1 MSDRTPG
8 ICMQGRAPRIHH
20 EGLRAGDSMTDR
32 VNDFVIKIATVNG
45 TGSASANTLLM
56 KSIFR
61 SGIPVMGK
69 NYFPSNIQGLPTW
82 YEIRVTRDGHVARSG
97 RVDIMVA
104 MNAET
109 YSRDVKE
116 VAPGGYLLYDSTWP
130 RPALLRRDDITVI
143 GVPLAQLCNES
154 FSGVRTRILMK
165 NICYAGVL
173 AALLDLDL
181 EQIRKLLGETYSKK
195 PQLVESNM
203 RAIQLGYDYAKQH
216 FACPLPLR
224 IERMNATAGHIMI
237 DGNTAAALGCV
248 YAGATVAAWYP
259 ITPSTSLMDAF
270 KGFCDRLRTDPQTG
284 RKSFAFI
291 QAEDELAAIGMVIGA
306 SWNGA
311 RAFTATSG
319 PGISL
324 MSEFLGLAYY
334 AEVPAVLFDIQRVG
348 PSTGMPTRTQQ
359 GDILAC
365 AYASHGDT
373 RHVCLYPANPEE
385 CFYMAAQAFDLAER
399 LQTPVIV
406 LSDLDIGMND
416 WMCPDLKWDDAYR
429 PDRGKVLGP
438 EELAKIEKFYRFLD
452 RDGDGI
458 AARTLPGVDPKAAY
472 FARGSGH
479 TQYGTY
485 TEDATEYQIVLDRL
499 LKKWET
505 AKTLVPRPLI
515 ETHPGADAAIVSVGS
530 CEGAV
535 REALDVLAAQGVT
548 LDYLRVRAFPFG
560 KEVDQFLAAHRL
572 VFVVE
577 QNRDAQLRSLLT
589 LETAVEKSKLRS
601 LLHYNGLPVS
611 SSFIVDGVLAELR
624 GAQAGARAT
633 PVAGLGGVPGAGL
646 GATSGRAGQA
656 AQPASAGDAAAAG
669 TNAPPRVERSAAGG
683 HS

>member
-1 MSDRTPG
+1 MSPAA
-8 ICMQGRAPRIHH
+8 M
-20 EGLRAGDSMTDR
+20 SR

-82 YEIRVTRDGHVARSG
+82 YEIRVTRDGYVARLG

-109 YSRDVKE
+109 YSRDVRE
-116 VAPGGYLLYDSTWP
+116 VAAGGYLIYDSTWP
-130 RPALLRRDDITVI
+130 RPALLKRDDITLI
-143 GVPLAQLCNES
+143 GVPLAQMCNES
-154 FSGVRTRILMK
+154 FTGVRTRILMK

-181 EQIRKLLGETYSKK
+181 EQIRALLSETYAKR
-195 PQLVESNM
+195 PQLVTSNM

-216 FACPLPLR
+216 CACPLPLH
-224 IERMNATAGHIMI
+224 IEPMQATAGHILI

-270 KGFCDRLRTDPQTG
+270 KAFCDRMRVDPESG
-284 RKSFAFI
+284 RKNYAFI
-291 QAEDELAAIGMVIGA
+291 QAEDELAAVGMVIGA

-324 MSEFLGLAYY
+324 MNEFLGLAYY
-334 AEVPAVLFDIQRVG
+334 AEVPTVVFDIQRVG

-359 GDILAC
+359 GDLMAC

-373 RHVCLYPANPEE
+373 RHVCLYPADPEE
-385 CFYMAAQAFDLAER
+385 CFYMAVQAFDLAER

-416 WMCPDLKWDDAYR
+416 WMCRDLKWDDSYQ
-429 PDRGKVLGP
+429 PDRGKVLGAA
-438 EELAKIEKFYRFLD
+438 EVQQLEKFHRYLD

-458 AARTLPGVDPKAAY
+458 ASRTLPGVHPRAAY

-479 TQYGTY
+479 SQYGSY
-485 TEDATEYQIVLDRL
+485 TEDSVEYQIVLDRL
-499 LKKWET
+499 LKKWNT
-505 AKTLVPRPLI
+505 ARALVPRPIIQSTAGSEL
-515 ETHPGADAAIVSVGS
+515 AIVSLGS
-530 CEGAV
+530 CEGAI
-535 REALDVLAAQGVT
+535 REAIHALEAEGVA
-548 LDYLRVRAFPFG
+548 LSYMRVRALPFG
-560 KEVDQFLAAHRL
+560 EEVERFLAAHRL
-572 VFVVE
+572 IFVVE
-577 QNRDAQLRSLLT
+577 QNRDAQFRSLLT
-589 LETAVEKSKLRS
+589 LETAVDKSKLRS
-601 LLHYNGLPVS
+601 LLHYSGLPIS
-611 SSFIVDGVLAELR
+611 SSFIVEGILAEAR
-624 GAQAGARAT
+624 GRRREDTDRLTAASRAGAAR
-633 PVAGLGGVPGAGL
+633 
-646 GATSGRAGQA
+646 
-656 AQPASAGDAAAAG
+656 
-669 TNAPPRVERSAAGG
+669 
-683 HS
+683 